1 MMILVN
7 SNADQSSVH
16 EKKKKVSRDGHQTVE
31 MHQNARLPLFSSSLR
46 RPRTYHQ
53 HQTTQAQ
60 TLPSMPSHPAAD
72 AHPATSLLPISQH
85 PPPCVWRHGSE
96 ANDDENTSPS
106 TDMHTHCLQAQR
118 RPTDIQL
125 EHQNGTAQ
133 PSTHPPTL
141 AHPPRLTPA
150 GPNNPS
156 KAPIENG
163 RGYQPHPA
171 LPTRKDMRTHPPRPP
186 PSPPRTPTVL
196 AQQLHVP
203 VAPGWNDAD
212 GADHSGRSTVLLSP
226 RPRPRPWALCGL
238 FPLLRRGD
246 AADMARAARVR
257 LTLPFSKEKRI
268 AALQRPRARNLE
280 IVKGVSARPGPGT
293 PPLIRERENH
303 CEPRGWRKWWARGEL
318 ADQVADLL
326 PSGGGGG
333 AREHFR
339 WEGEKGEGKEGVP
352 KRLTVA
358 YAPALPGKPQVF
370 LLQER
375 AARPNWT

>member
-1 MMILVN
+1 
-7 SNADQSSVH
+7 
-16 EKKKKVSRDGHQTVE
+16 
-31 MHQNARLPLFSSSLR
+31 
-46 RPRTYHQ
+46 
-53 HQTTQAQ
+53 
-60 TLPSMPSHPAAD
+60 
-72 AHPATSLLPISQH
+72 
-85 PPPCVWRHGSE
+85 
-96 ANDDENTSPS
+96 
-106 TDMHTHCLQAQR
+106 
-118 RPTDIQL
+118 
-125 EHQNGTAQ
+125 
-133 PSTHPPTL
+133 
-141 AHPPRLTPA
+141 
-150 GPNNPS
+150 
-156 KAPIENG
+156 
-163 RGYQPHPA
+163 
-171 LPTRKDMRTHPPRPP
+171 
-186 PSPPRTPTVL
+186 
-196 AQQLHVP
+196 
-203 VAPGWNDAD
+203 
-212 GADHSGRSTVLLSP
+212 
-226 RPRPRPWALCGL
+226 
-238 FPLLRRGD
+238 
-246 AADMARAARVR
+246 MARAARVR

>member
-1 MMILVN
+1 MTRIP
-7 SNADQSSVH
+7 AH
-16 EKKKKVSRDGHQTVE
+16 
-31 MHQNARLPLFSSSLR
+31 
-46 RPRTYHQ
+46 RPTC
-53 HQTTQAQ
+53 T
-60 TLPSMPSHPAAD
+60 
-72 AHPATSLLPISQH
+72 
-85 PPPCVWRHGSE
+85 
-96 ANDDENTSPS
+96 
-106 TDMHTHCLQAQR
+106 HTASLQAQR

-333 AREHFR
+333 GRESTSAGR
-339 WEGEKGEGKEGVP
+339 GK
-352 KRLTVA
+352 K
-358 YAPALPGKPQVF
+358 
-370 LLQER
+370 ER
-375 AARPNWT
+375 GRKACRSA

>member
-1 MMILVN
+1 
-7 SNADQSSVH
+7 
-16 EKKKKVSRDGHQTVE
+16 
-31 MHQNARLPLFSSSLR
+31 MHQNARLPLFSRLLSAGRVPTISTRRRMRKPSLR
-46 RPRTYHQ
+46 CPPTQQQTHIPLPASHQYRSTHLLAYGAMEVRPTMTRIPAHRPTCTHTASKHRDAQRTSSSSTKTVLHNRLHTHQ
-53 HQTTQAQ
+53 PWPTPLALLQRDQTTPPKP
-60 TLPSMPSHPAAD
+60 PSKTD
-72 AHPATSLLPISQH
+72 AATSPILRFQRARTCARTPLA
-85 PPPCVWRHGSE
+85 PPP
-96 ANDDENTSPS
+96 A
-106 TDMHTHCLQAQR
+106 
-118 RPTDIQL
+118 
-125 EHQNGTAQ
+125 
-133 PSTHPPTL
+133 PPW
-141 AHPPRLTPA
+141 
-150 GPNNPS
+150 
-156 KAPIENG
+156 
-163 RGYQPHPA
+163 
-171 LPTRKDMRTHPPRPP
+171 
-186 PSPPRTPTVL
+186 TPTVL

-212 GADHSGRSTVLLSP
+212 GADHNGRSTVLLCP
-226 RPRPRPWALCGL
+226 RPRPRPWALCGVFL
-238 FPLLRRGD
+238 LLRRGG
-246 AADMARAARVR
+246 AADMARAARAR
-257 LTLPFSKEKRI
+257 LTLPFSKERRI

-293 PPLIRERENH
+293 RPLIRERENH

-326 PSGGGGG
+326 PSGGGG